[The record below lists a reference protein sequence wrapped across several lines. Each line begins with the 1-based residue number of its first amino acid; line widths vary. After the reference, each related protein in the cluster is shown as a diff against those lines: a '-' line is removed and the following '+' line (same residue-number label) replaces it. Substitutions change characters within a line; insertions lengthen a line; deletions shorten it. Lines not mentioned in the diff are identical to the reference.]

1 MNLKDYDDST
11 QFPPNNK
18 DDEQLRPD
26 KGVSGQP
33 KSPADLELGAPL
45 EIVEEQEVSDDPV
58 RLYLHEI
65 GKVRL
70 LSADDEKTLAGKIE
84 EGKRIN
90 EIKHSPQGYD
100 RTPSATEIMLTM
112 LKELGQSASLIHL
125 LQEELDLP
133 IATSFT
139 ESISNTKLRDSIDK
153 VIDQQL
159 IQNIS
164 LKTDTSLP
172 ETGQLLIDLSIN
184 CSLLPD
190 EVLSAIGD
198 NVRLADIENLVT
210 DAAFIDAI
218 QVHERQLRAYLED
231 IEHEAEKAKNHLAE
245 ANLRLVVSVAKKHIG
260 HGMSLLDLVQEGNIG
275 LIRAVEK
282 FDHHKGY

>member
-1 MNLKDYDDST
+1 MNLKDYNDST
-11 QFPPNNK
+11 QFSPTNK
-18 DDEQLRPD
+18 DNGQLHPV
-26 KGVSGQP
+26 KEVSSQP

-45 EIVEEQEVSDDPV
+45 ETVEEQEVSDDPV

-65 GKVRL
+65 GKVHL
-70 LSADDEKTLAGKIE
+70 LTADNEKTLARKIE

-90 EIKHSPQGYD
+90 EIKHSLQGYG

-133 IATSFT
+133 TTASFT

-159 IQNIS
+159 IQDVS
-164 LKTDTSLP
+164 LKTNTSLP
-172 ETGQLLIDLSIN
+172 ETEQLLIDLSIN

-210 DAAFIDAI
+210 DSAFIA
-218 QVHERQLRAYLED
+218 
-231 IEHEAEKAKNHLAE
+231 
-245 ANLRLVVSVAKKHIG
+245 SV
-260 HGMSLLDLVQEGNIG
+260 
-275 LIRAVEK
+275 
-282 FDHHKGY
+282 